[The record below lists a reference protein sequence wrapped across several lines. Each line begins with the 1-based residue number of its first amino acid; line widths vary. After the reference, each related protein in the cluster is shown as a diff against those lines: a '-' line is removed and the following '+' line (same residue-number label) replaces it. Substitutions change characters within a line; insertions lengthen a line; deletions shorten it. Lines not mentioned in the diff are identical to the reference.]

1 MEKIK
6 LNNIFN
12 LSMDNYILING
23 YHYQKKKSKFVRKSY
38 DEWLFISAAT
48 ILDVPENRRSNVEI
62 LEKYKPLFGRLIMK
76 FHKG

>member
-23 YHYQKKKSKFVRKSY
+23 YHYQKKKSKA
-38 DEWLFISAAT
+38 E
-48 ILDVPENRRSNVEI
+48 
-62 LEKYKPLFGRLIMK
+62 
-76 FHKG
+76 